1 MTSIKLAIA
10 VVLLAIALGVTI
22 KSNYAKS
29 KEIDSLKDSIAA
41 YNKAQT
47 ESVKTITKIQ
57 EKIKYVKEDCYHT
70 DINPDIIDW
79 VHHN

>member
-1 MTSIKLAIA
+1 MTNIKLFIVIIVLA
-10 VVLLAIALGVTI
+10 VMLGLTI
-22 KSNYAKS
+22 KSNYTKS
-29 KEIDSLKDSIAA
+29 REIDSLKNSIAA

-47 ESVKTITKIQ
+47 QSVKTITKIQ

-79 VHHN
+79 VRNK

>member
-1 MTSIKLAIA
+1 MTNIKLFIA
-10 VVLLAIALGVTI
+10 VIVLAVMLGLTI
-22 KSNYAKS
+22 KSNYTKS
-29 KEIDSLKDSIAA
+29 REIDSLKNSITA

-79 VHHN
+79 VRNK